1 MKSKAIYILL
11 ASTLLGACQDK
22 FTDLNPVSQR
32 NVNAF
37 YKTPEDM
44 VVAINAAYKTLQL
57 NGTYNNSYWIV
68 QEMRSDNTDPGSDQT
83 GQGAELAVIDNFN
96 EIATSDPITAAY
108 TDSYLGISR
117 ANLVLS
123 RIDAVTM
130 PDADKARIK
139 GEALFIRSLLY
150 YNLAVSFGNIPLV
163 LTEVTSLEE
172 GRQQVQVPAE
182 TVYQQLIVDLK
193 QAEEGLLI
201 KYDKANTGR
210 ATKGAAATLLA
221 KIYLTTGDKKSAE
234 TVLRRI
240 VSTYGYSLVKPYA
253 KLWGVENENNAESIF
268 EVQFKGGGTNT
279 GNAFTN
285 AFSPTLLHTTG
296 DYKNRPTNNLIQAFE
311 PGDERFL
318 ASLDTSYVNNQ
329 GVVVTNSKNN
339 ARFVVKYGRTN
350 AFNETDA
357 SNNFIVLRYADVLL
371 LLAEALGESPEAY
384 DLINQVRNRA
394 GLGNINVATPGTF
407 ADKLLHERRVELAF
421 ENHRWADLLR
431 FGKAKEVLQAQG
443 KPNPRL
449 FFLLPQRELDINPNF
464 KQNTL

>member
-1 MKSKAIYILL
+1 MTSKALYILL
-11 ASTLLGACQDK
+11 ASALLGACKEK

-37 YKTPEDM
+37 YQTPADM
-44 VVAINAAYKTLQL
+44 VVAINAAYKALQL
-57 NGTYNNSYWIV
+57 NGTYNNSYWIM

-117 ANLVLS
+117 ANVVLS
-123 RIDAVTM
+123 RMDAVAM
-130 PDADKARIK
+130 PEADKARIK

-150 YNLAVSFGNIPLV
+150 YNLAVLFGNIPLV
-163 LTEVTSLEE
+163 LNEISSLEE
-172 GRQQVQVPAE
+172 GGQQVQVPAS
-182 TVYQQLIVDLK
+182 TVYQQLITDLK
-193 QAEEGLLI
+193 QAEEGLLVR
-201 KYDKANTGR
+201 YDKANTGR

-221 KIYLTTGDKKSAE
+221 KIYLTVGDKPAAE

-240 VSTYGYSLVKPYA
+240 ISTYGYSLVEPYA
-253 KLWGVENENNAESIF
+253 KLWGVENENNVESVF

-296 DYKNRPTNNLIQAFE
+296 DYKNRPTNDLIQAFE
-311 PGDERFL
+311 PGDERLL
-318 ASLDTSYVNNQ
+318 ASLDTSYINNQ
-329 GVVVTNSKNN
+329 GVLVTNSKNS

-350 AFNETDA
+350 PFNETDA

-371 LLAEALGESPEAY
+371 MLAEALGETTEAY
-384 DLINQVRNRA
+384 ELINQVRNRA
-394 GLGNINVATPGTF
+394 GLGNIDASTPGTF
-407 ADKLLHERRVELAF
+407 VDKLLHERRVELAF
-421 ENHRWADLLR
+421 ENHRWPDLLR

-449 FFLLPQRELDINPNF
+449 LFLLPQRELDINKNF
-464 KQNTL
+464 KQNSL